1 MAAAKRL
8 LSRIDFHYT
17 PKRASCLNMAE
28 MEISI
33 PSRQWVARRG
43 GEQAALAAEVT
54 AWQKRCNA
62 ARCGIV

>member
-33 PSRQWVARRG
+33 PSHQWVARRD
-43 GEQAALAAEVT
+43 GEQAAIAAEGT